1 MTGPFEPKRRDG
13 RGFRAKTP
21 SLGPDAKRKNPWGRV
36 TKHQISGWRFQIR
49 RIANGVAL
57 RDTRMLE
64 DVLRRQSRMQAVGL
78 AVCAV
83 LAGGGLVLALIKPA
97 GAASGKNL
105 LADRPTNAL
114 YVRVNDKLHPV
125 LNLASA
131 RLILGSAENPA
142 LVKSSEIDKE
152 PRGNTLGIE
161 GAPERI
167 VQSGDRDARWTVCDA
182 VGGPDAGTTV
192 IAGDPV
198 PGPGHAAALSDDSA
212 VLVSGGDDS
221 TWLVWGKKR
230 SRIDLDDAAVA
241 SAVGINVDTPAPR
254 SIDRALLNLIPES
267 PPLVVPF
274 VANAGDPPRFV
285 WPAPGVAPVIGSV
298 VADHGD
304 NNELRFYA
312 VTAEGLQPITA
323 VVAGILRSNN
333 AYGLVEPPELTPDQ
347 VAKAPTV
354 HPIPVD
360 NYPANALK
368 VLDPVTDPVSCAQW
382 VKNAGAPTSSLT
394 LLAGQSLPV
403 ADNAQPVTLAG
414 AGPTTA
420 QRVILPKGTGFFVQI
435 TGQQPDSKTKESQF
449 WVSDLGVRYG
459 IEAAQ
464 TSTGGQ
470 NPPGANTGTNPA
482 AALGMTHEPLPIPWS
497 VLSLF
502 AAGPTLSAA
511 DALVEH

>member
-1 MTGPFEPKRRDG
+1 MTSPFQPKRREG
-13 RGFRAKTP
+13 RGFRAKSP
-21 SLGPDAKRKNPWGRV
+21 SLGPEAKRSNPWGRV

-57 RDTRMLE
+57 RDTRML
-64 DVLRRQSRMQAVGL
+64 DDPLRRQSRMQAVGV
-78 AVCAV
+78 AICAL
-83 LAGGGLVLALIKPA
+83 LAGGAFVVALIRPA
-97 GAASGKNL
+97 GAASGKEL

-114 YVRVNDKLHPV
+114 YVRVNEQLHPV

-131 RLILGSAENPA
+131 RLILGKPTEPV

-152 PRGNTLGIE
+152 PLGNTLGIE

-167 VQSGDRDARWTVCDA
+167 VQSGDRDARWMVCDA
-182 VGGPDAGTTV
+182 VGGPDSGTTIIV
-192 IAGDPV
+192 GDPV
-198 PGPGHAAALSDDSA
+198 PGAGHAGALPDRSGI
-212 VLVSGGDDS
+212 LVTGDGDS
-221 TWLVWGKKR
+221 TWLVWGNKR
-230 SRIDLDDAAVA
+230 SRIDLDNSVVA

-285 WPAPGVAPVIGSV
+285 WPAPGVAPAIGSV

-304 NNELRFYA
+304 NNEMRYYA
-312 VTAEGLQPITA
+312 VTAEGLQPITPVIA
-323 VVAGILRSNN
+323 AILRANE
-333 AYGLVEPPELTPDQ
+333 AYGLVEPLELTPDQ
-347 VAKAPTV
+347 IAKAPAV

-360 NYPANALK
+360 DYPENPLT
-368 VLDPVTDPVSCAQW
+368 VLDPTSDPITCAQW
-382 VKNAGAPTSSLT
+382 TKNAGAPTSTLA

-403 ADNAQPVTLAG
+403 AEGAHPITLAS

-420 QRVILPKGTGFFVQI
+420 QRVIMPKGSGYFVQV
-435 TGQQPDSKTKESQF
+435 TGQEPNSATKESVF

-459 IEAAQ
+459 VEPEE
-464 TSTGGQ
+464 
-470 NPPGANTGTNPA
+470 NGANQDTHPVAAPA
-482 AALGMTHEPLPIPWS
+482 QALGMTQEPLAIPWS
-497 VLSLF
+497 ILSLF
-502 AAGPTLSAA
+502 AAGPTLSKA